1 MALDFLIK
9 LVAQDDHVLAFTG
22 QGLLIGVPRIPDPRF
37 THEVEPSL
45 MNYDSFLTL
54 GIRAEKDGG
63 AKNPLEGTDE
73 AAILRSSLL
82 HPKGVE
88 HLSGASKGDDLFLLP
103 DGQGGKENRNQPILA
118 PGQTVGWMARHLKV
132 KLTIAPLVE
141 QNALRWPLDRKAAQ
155 YERSRS
161 KTEILANAIA
171 LQPY

>member
-1 MALDFLIK
+1 
-9 LVAQDDHVLAFTG
+9 
-22 QGLLIGVPRIPDPRF
+22 
-37 THEVEPSL
+37 

-88 HLSGASKGDDLFLLP
+88 HLSGASKGDDLFLLA
-103 DGQGGKENRNQPILA
+103 DCQRGEENRNQAILA
-118 PGQTVGWMARHLKV
+118 PGQAVGWVSRHLKV
-132 KLTIAPLVE
+132 ELTIPPFVE
-141 QNALRWPLDRKAAQ
+141 QHALRWSFDWKAAQ
-155 YERSRS
+155 YERPRS

-171 LQPY
+171 LQPH